1 MNTDDIIR
9 AWKAEDDDDHKQHGQ
24 IPVVPANPAGEQ
36 ELSDEDLESIEGGA
50 TRIADSCGIA
60 SCNVSNE

>member
-1 MNTDDIIR
+1 MKTDDIIR
-9 AWKAEDDDDHKQHGQ
+9 AWKAEDDEQHGQ
-24 IPVVPANPAGEQ
+24 TSVAPANPAGEQ

-50 TRIADSCGIA
+50 TRIADSCAID

>member
-9 AWKAEDDDDHKQHGQ
+9 AWKAEDDDQQGKK
-24 IPVVPANPAGEQ
+24 PVVPANPAGEQ

-50 TRIADSCGIA
+50 TRIADSCAID
-60 SCNVSNE
+60 SCNVGNE